1 MRLARV
7 EEVDRVFGH
16 LELEVLKDDGEV
28 KAFFK
33 VTHGARFIELTV
45 NGRPYWEVPYVAS
58 RICGACSI
66 AHYVAS
72 IRAVE
77 HALGLDAGEWVED
90 FRDAVNMVQIA
101 QNHLV
106 HLAFLA
112 LPDYVGVQGLSDLKS
127 RAGRL
132 VVNSM
137 KLNAACLK
145 VIKLIAG
152 RIVNPNTLG
161 VGGLLKRPFKGP
173 LLKAADYLREC
184 EALAKEVVDEA
195 LTLLKVPELKDPA
208 NNCVAVKPRKT
219 YLTTGDEILTSAG
232 LSFKPSNYGEH
243 LEEVQPEYSNS
254 KAVILGGAPVHV
266 GARAR
271 YELLR
276 NYLHD
281 LNMPEVDLGN
291 PFSNLIIKAAEIPYC
306 ITAAREILEDLARRT
321 ADAVVDPPR
330 DGGEGEGVGVVEAPR
345 GLLIHHY
352 VVSGKRVVNA
362 NIITP
367 TEINARHI
375 EASAKA
381 LTESLVSDG
390 RPLNAGE
397 LQRKLTMLV
406 RAYDPCLPCAVH
418 VSVVRGRKH
427 A

>member
-127 RAGRL
+127 KAGRL
-132 VVNSM
+132 VINSM

-161 VGGLLKRPFKGP
+161 VGGLLRHPFKGL

-184 EALAKEVVDEA
+184 EGLAKEVVDEA
-195 LTLLKVPELKDPA
+195 LTLIKVPELKDPA

-219 YLTTGDEILTSAG
+219 YLTTGDEVLTSAG
-232 LSFKPSNYGEH
+232 TSFKPSNYKEH
-243 LEEVQPEYSNS
+243 LEEVQTEYSNS
-254 KAVILGGAPVHV
+254 KAVIFGGAPVHV

-276 NYLHD
+276 NYLRGID
-281 LNMPEVDLGN
+281 VPSADLGN
-291 PFSNLIIKAAEIPYC
+291 PFSNLVIKAAEIPYC
-306 ITAAREILEDLARRT
+306 ITAAREILEELARRT
-321 ADAVVDPPR
+321 ADAVIDKPR
-330 DGGEGEGVGVVEAPR
+330 DGGEGEGVGMVEAPR

-352 VVSGKRVVNA
+352 VVSGERVVNA

-381 LTESLVSDG
+381 LTESLISDG
-390 RPLNAGE
+390 HPLNTGE

>member
-1 MRLARV
+1 LRLTRV
-7 EEVDRVFGH
+7 EGVDRVFGH
-16 LELEVLKDDGEV
+16 LELEVLEGDGEI
-28 KAFFK
+28 KAFFR

-45 NGRPYWEVPYVAS
+45 KGRPCWEVPYIAS

-72 IRAVE
+72 MRAVE
-77 HALGLDAGEWVED
+77 HALGLDAGEWVGD
-90 FRDAVNMVQIA
+90 FRDAVNMIQVA

-132 VVNSM
+132 VINSM
-137 KLNAACLK
+137 KLNTTCLK

-173 LLKAADYLREC
+173 LLKATDYLREC

-195 LTLLKVPELKDPA
+195 LALLKIPELRDPA
-208 NNCVAVKPRKT
+208 NNCMALKPRRA
-219 YLTTGDEILTSAG
+219 YLTTGDEILTSTG
-232 LSFKPSNYGEH
+232 LSFKPSNYEEY
-243 LEEVQPEYSNS
+243 LEEARLEYSNS
-254 KAVILGGAPVHV
+254 KAVVLSGAPVHV

-271 YELLR
+271 YELLKDYSR
-276 NYLHD
+276 D
-281 LNMPEVDLGN
+281 LNAPKADLSN
-291 PFSNLIIKAAEIPYC
+291 PFSNLIIKAVEIPYC

-321 ADAVVDPPR
+321 TDTVVDPPR
-330 DGGEGEGVGVVEAPR
+330 DGGDGEGVGVVEAPR

-367 TEINARHI
+367 TEINAKHI

-381 LTESLVSDG
+381 LAESLVSDG

-406 RAYDPCLPCAVH
+406 RAYDPCLPCVVH

>member
-1 MRLARV
+1 V

-16 LELEVLKDDGEV
+16 LELEVLREDGEI
-28 KAFFK
+28 KALFK
-33 VTHGARFIELTV
+33 VTHGARFIELTI
-45 NGRPYWEVPYVAS
+45 NGRQYWEAPYIAS

-90 FRDAVNMVQIA
+90 FRDVVNMVQIA

-145 VIKLIAG
+145 VIRLVAG

-173 LLKAADYLREC
+173 LLKAAEYLREC

-195 LTLLKVPELKDPA
+195 LALLKVPELKDPA
-208 NNCVAVKPRKT
+208 NNCVAVKPRRA
-219 YLTTGDEILTSAG
+219 YLTAGSEILTSAG
-232 LSFKPSNYGEH
+232 LSFKPSDYKEY
-243 LEEVQPEYSNS
+243 LEEVQSKYSNS
-254 KAVILGGAPVHV
+254 KVVILGGAPIHV

-276 NYLHD
+276 NYLRGFS
-281 LNMPEVDLGN
+281 MPEADLSN

-306 ITAAREILEDLARRT
+306 ITTAREILEELSRRT
-321 ADAVVDPPR
+321 ADTVIDPPR
-330 DGGEGEGVGVVEAPR
+330 DGGEGEGVGIVEAPR

-352 VVSGKRVVNA
+352 VVSGKRIMHA

-375 EASAKA
+375 EVSAKA
-381 LTESLVSDG
+381 LAETIVSNG

-418 VSVVRGRKH
+418 VSVVRGRKY

>member
-1 MRLARV
+1 LRLARV

-16 LELEVLKDDGEV
+16 LELEVLKDGGEV

-45 NGRPYWEVPYVAS
+45 NGRLYWEVPYIAS

-137 KLNAACLK
+137 KLNTACLK
-145 VIKLIAG
+145 VIRLIAG

-161 VGGLLKRPFKGP
+161 VGGLLRQPFKGP

-208 NNCVAVKPRKT
+208 NNCVAVKPRKA

-232 LSFKPSNYGEH
+232 LSFKPSNYREH
-243 LEEVQPEYSNS
+243 LEEAQPEYSNS
-254 KAVILGGAPVHV
+254 KVVALSGAPVHV

-271 YELLR
+271 YGLLR
-276 NYLHD
+276 NYLRD
-281 LNMPEVDLGN
+281 LNVPEADLGN
-291 PFSNLIIKAAEIPYC
+291 PFSNLIIKAVEIPYC
-306 ITAAREILEDLARRT
+306 IAAAREILEDLARRT
-321 ADAVVDPPR
+321 ADTVVDQPR
-330 DGGEGEGVGVVEAPR
+330 DGGEVEGVGVVEAPR

-381 LTESLVSDG
+381 LAESLASNG

>member
-45 NGRPYWEVPYVAS
+45 NGRLYWEVPYIAS

-77 HALGLDAGEWVED
+77 HALGLDAGEWIED

-112 LPDYVGVQGLSDLKS
+112 LPDYVGVQGLGDLKS
-127 RAGRL
+127 RARRL

-137 KLNAACLK
+137 KLNTTCLK
-145 VIKLIAG
+145 VIRLIAG

-161 VGGLLKRPFKGP
+161 VGGLLRRPFKGP

-184 EALAKEVVDEA
+184 EGLAREVVDEA
-195 LTLLKVPELKDPA
+195 LTLLKVPELKDLA
-208 NNCVAVKPRKT
+208 NNCVAVKPRKI

-232 LSFKPSNYGEH
+232 LSFKPSNYREH

-254 KAVILGGAPVHV
+254 KAVALNGAPVHV

-276 NYLHD
+276 NYLRD
-281 LNMPEVDLGN
+281 LNVPEVDLSN

-321 ADAVVDPPR
+321 TDTIVDPLR

-352 VVSGKRVVNA
+352 IVSGKRIMNA

-375 EASAKA
+375 EVSAKA
-381 LTESLVSDG
+381 LTESLISNG
-390 RPLNAGE
+390 QPLNAGE

-418 VSVVRGRKH
+418 VSVVRGRMH